1 MLILACRFHSLCI
14 SRMGMFWILL
24 SWSLSFGVLSNG
36 LSANASSR
44 PAVVNVGGIFTL
56 DSTIGRVA
64 KIAIEEAV
72 KDVNSNSS
80 VLRGTKLNVDIRNSK
95 CSGFLGLVEAL
106 RYMETDV
113 VAVIGPQSSVV
124 AHTVLHVANELQ
136 TPFLSFAATDPTLTS
151 LQFPYFIRTTQSDL
165 HQMTAVAEIVDH
177 YGWKEVIVIFLD
189 DDYGR
194 NGLYALDDALAA
206 RRCRVSYKAGI
217 PPGDVSRSDIMD
229 ILVKVALMESRVI
242 VLHTYP
248 AAGFMVFSVAHYLG
262 MMDDGYVW
270 IATDWLSSAL
280 DSASPL
286 RSGTMTDTMQGV
298 LVLRQHTP
306 DSERKR
312 AFSARW
318 NKLTG
323 GSLGLSTYAL
333 YAYDTVWLLAHAIDS
348 FINQGGV
355 ISFSNDTRLRSLE
368 GSDLNLQAMVIF
380 DGGPLLLK
388 NILQSDFVG
397 LTGPI
402 KFTPDKSL
410 SFPAYEI
417 INIIGT
423 GLHRVGYWS
432 NYSGLSIVA
441 PETLYSRPP
450 NRSSANQ
457 QLNSVVWPGE
467 SIRTPRGW
475 VFPNNGK
482 QLRIGVPRRVSY
494 REFVSQV
501 PGTNTSKGFCI
512 DVFTAAVNLLPYA
525 VPYQFIPYG
534 NGRENPNYNELV
546 KLITT
551 GFFDGV
557 VGDIAIVTNRTK
569 IVDFTQPYA
578 ASGLVVVAP
587 VRKLNTGAW
596 AFLRPFSHQMWG
608 VTAAFFVFIGIVVW
622 ILEHRTNDEFR
633 GPPKQQLITILWFSL
648 STLFFAHRETTVS
661 TLGRLVLI
669 IWLFVVLII
678 NSSYTA
684 SLTSILTV
692 QQLYSPIKGI
702 ETLKDGDDPIGY
714 QVGSFAE
721 HYLTEGIGIPKTR
734 LKALGSPEEY
744 ATALQM
750 GPKKGGV
757 SAVVDERP
765 YIELFLASQCKFR
778 IIGQEFT
785 KSGWGFA
792 FPRDSPLA
800 IDLSTAILALS
811 ESGDLQRIHDKWL
824 TTSTCSSDTT
834 ELESDR
840 LHLKS
845 FWGLYLLCGIACF
858 IALLIYFLQIVHKF
872 RRAAPDE
879 YISNG
884 PGSSRSKRFQT
895 LLSLIDEKEDQSRR
909 DRKRRK
915 LEKSLTD
922 NDREIDLERDSKR
935 KHSQVSS
942 ENSFNLRS

>member
-1 MLILACRFHSLCI
+1 MGLC
-14 SRMGMFWILL
+14 WNVLLLL
-24 SWSLSFGVLSNG
+24 SLHLGILSNG
-36 LSANASSR
+36 WSASASSSSSR
-44 PAVVNVGGIFTL
+44 PKVVNVGAIFTL

-72 KDVNSNSS
+72 NDVNSNSS
-80 VLRGTKLNVDIRNSK
+80 VLNGTKLVVDIRNSN

-106 RYMETDV
+106 RFMETDV
-113 VAVIGPQSSVV
+113 MAVIGPQSSVV
-124 AHTVLHVANELQ
+124 AHTILHVANELQ
-136 TPFLSFAATDPTLTS
+136 TPFLSFAATDPTLSS
-151 LQFPYFIRTTQSDL
+151 LQFPYFLRTTQSDL
-165 HQMTAVAEIVDH
+165 HQMTAIAELVDH
-177 YGWKEVIVIFLD
+177 YNWKDVIVIFID

-194 NGLYALDDALAA
+194 NGLSSLDDALSS
-206 RRCRVSYKAGI
+206 RRCRVSYKAGV
-217 PPGDVSRSDIMD
+217 PPGDITRSDIMD

-242 VLHTYP
+242 VLHAYP
-248 AAGFMVFSVAHYLG
+248 HVGSVVFDVAHYLG
-262 MMDDGYVW
+262 MMDEGYVW
-270 IATDWLSSAL
+270 IATDWLSSVL
-280 DSASPL
+280 DSSPPHFSEAITAS
-286 RSGTMTDTMQGV
+286 TQGV

-306 DSERKR
+306 DSEKKR
-312 AFSARW
+312 EFLTRW
-318 NKLTG
+318 NKLTK
-323 GSLGLSTYAL
+323 GSLGVSTYAL

-355 ISFSNDTRLRSLE
+355 ISFSNDSSLLNSLQE
-368 GSDLNLQAMVIF
+368 SNLNLEAMSIF
-380 DGGPLLLK
+380 DGGPLLMK
-388 NILQSDFVG
+388 NILESDFVG
-397 LTGPI
+397 LTGPV
-402 KFTPDKSL
+402 KFTPEKSL
-410 SFPAYEI
+410 VFPSYEI
-417 INIIGT
+417 VNIIGT

-432 NYSGLSIVA
+432 NYSGLSVMA
-441 PETLYSRPP
+441 PEILYSQGPP

-457 QLNSVVWPGE
+457 LLNGVVWPGE
-467 SIRTPRGW
+467 TTRAPRGW

-482 QLRIGVPRRVSY
+482 QLKIGVPRRVSY

-501 PGTNTSKGFCI
+501 SGANTSKGFCI
-512 DVFTAAVNLLPYA
+512 DVFTSAVNLLPYA
-525 VPYQFIPYG
+525 VPYQFVPFG
-534 NGRENPNYNELV
+534 NGVENPSYDELV

-551 GFFDGV
+551 GYFDGV

-569 IVDFTQPYA
+569 VVDFTQPYA

-587 VRKLNTGAW
+587 VKKLNTGAW
-596 AFLRPFSHQMWG
+596 AFLRPFSRQMWG
-608 VTAAFFVFIGIVVW
+608 VSAAFFVFIGIVVW
-622 ILEHRTNDEFR
+622 TLEHRTNDEFR

-702 ETLKDGDDPIGY
+702 ETLREGNDPIGF

-721 HYLTEGIGIPKTR
+721 HYLREGIGIPQSR
-734 LKALGSPEEY
+734 LVPLGGPEAY
-744 ATALQM
+744 AEALQL
-750 GPKKGGV
+750 GPEKGGV
-757 SAVVDERP
+757 AAVVDERP

-800 IDLSTAILALS
+800 IDLSTAILTLS
-811 ESGDLQRIHDKWL
+811 ENGDLQRIHDKWL
-824 TTSTCSSDTT
+824 TMSTCSSDNT

-858 IALLIYFLQIVHKF
+858 IALLIYVFQIFHRF
-872 RRAAPDE
+872 RHAATEDYSPDG
-879 YISNG
+879 G
-884 PGSSRSKRFQT
+884 PSGGGSRSKRLQT
-895 LLSLIDEKEDQSRR
+895 LLSLIDEKEDLSKR

-915 LEKSLTD
+915 IEKE
-922 NDREIDLERDSKR
+922 NDLEMDSKR
-935 KHSQVSS
+935 SHSQVCSS
-942 ENSFNLRS
+942 ENNSFNLRS

>member
-1 MLILACRFHSLCI
+1 
-14 SRMGMFWILL
+14 MGLFWILVL
-24 SWSLSFGVLSNG
+24 WLLVLGVLSNG
-36 LSANASSR
+36 LSANGSSR
-44 PAVVNVGGIFTL
+44 PKVVNVGAIFTL

-72 KDVNSNSS
+72 KDVNSKSS
-80 VLRGTKLNVDIRNSK
+80 VLKGTKLNVDIRNSN

-124 AHTVLHVANELQ
+124 AHTILHVANELK
-136 TPFLSFAATDPTLTS
+136 TPFVSFAATDPTLSS

-165 HQMTAVAEIVDH
+165 HQMTAVSEIIDH
-177 YGWKEVIVIFLD
+177 YGWKEVIMIFLD

-194 NGLYALDDALAA
+194 NGLSALDDALAA
-206 RRCRVSYKAGI
+206 KRCRVSYKAGI

-242 VLHTYP
+242 VLHAYP
-248 AAGFMVFSVAHYLG
+248 AVGFTVFSVAHYLG

-280 DSASPL
+280 DSASPF
-286 RSGTMTDTMQGV
+286 RSDTLTGTMQGV

-306 DSERKR
+306 DSDRKR
-312 AFSARW
+312 AFSDRW
-318 NKLTG
+318 NNLTR

-355 ISFSNDTRLRSLE
+355 ISFSNDSRLHSVQ
-368 GSDLNLQAMVIF
+368 GSNLNLDAMVIF
-380 DGGPLLLK
+380 DGGPLLLN

-397 LTGPI
+397 LTGPS
-402 KFTPDKSL
+402 SL
-410 SFPAYEI
+410 VPTGLSLFPAYEI

-441 PETLYSRPP
+441 PERLYSRPA
-450 NRSSANQ
+450 NRSSTNQ

-467 SIRTPRGW
+467 SVRTPRGW

-482 QLRIGVPRRVSY
+482 LLRIGVPRRVGY

-546 KLITT
+546 RLITT

-557 VGDIAIVTNRTK
+557 VGDIAIVTNRTR

-587 VRKLNTGAW
+587 FRKLNTGAW
-596 AFLRPFSHQMWG
+596 AFLRPFSRQMWG

-622 ILEHRTNDEFR
+622 TLEHRTNDEFR

-702 ETLKDGDDPIGY
+702 ETLKDGNDPIGY
-714 QVGSFAE
+714 QIGSFAE
-721 HYLTEGIGIPKTR
+721 HYLSEGIGIPKSR

-744 ATALQM
+744 ATALQL

-757 SAVVDERP
+757 AAVVDERP

-800 IDLSTAILALS
+800 IDLSTAILTLS
-811 ESGDLQRIHDKWL
+811 ENGDLQRIHDKWL
-824 TTSTCSSDTT
+824 TTSACSSDNT

-858 IALLIYFLQIVHKF
+858 VALMIYFLQIVHRF
-872 RRAAPDE
+872 RQTAPDAYVSE
-879 YISNG
+879 RTG
-884 PGSSRSKRFQT
+884 GSRSKRLQT
-895 LLSLIDEKEDQSRR
+895 LLSLIDEKEDQSRGE
-909 DRKRRK
+909 RKRRK
-915 LEKSLTD
+915 LEKSLTE
-922 NDREIDLERDSKR
+922 NGREVDLERAAKR
-935 KHSQVSS
+935 KHFQVSS
-942 ENSFNLRS
+942 EDSFSMRS